1 MIKLLLSLT
10 SAAVAASGE
19 PLAKGIQDNSFL
31 IEELTIR
38 SLAWCSIS

>member
-31 IEELTIR
+31 VEEAYYF
-38 SLAWCSIS
+38 SLEHPFV